1 MPRLPGLPALLLP
14 LLLLL
19 PHPSSNAAPA
29 TTTTTRVPSHT
40 FALRRRSRRSHPA
53 PPPPPPPRGMPGM
66 TRAWR
71 LPLCSWTNVDSCD
84 ATTKGRMASSLRN
97 SSTLLM
103 AARQNALD
111 MLRLRPGYR
120 VVDVG
125 CGVGADT
132 AAIARRL
139 RSLGGGGEVVGADS
153 SATMIGE
160 ARRGVDTAAFQQP
173 AGANPESGAEAGAEA
188 RAEAGAEAG
197 AEANA
202 GHGAGS
208 PGTTSTGP
216 RSIHTTPPA
225 AGVNVSFSVTDGL
238 TLASS
243 LGRNHFDLAH
253 VSRVLQHMEDPGA
266 LLRQIMAAVRPGGHV
281 VAIEPDWG
289 SVVVDHPNPRA
300 TTTMLRLFEQT
311 MPSPWIG
318 RRLRGVFLRA
328 GLSHV
333 AVRAVTVVTTVFET
347 SDLEA
352 QVSI

>member
-1 MPRLPGLPALLLP
+1 M
-14 LLLLL
+14 
-19 PHPSSNAAPA
+19 S
-29 TTTTTRVPSHT
+29 
-40 FALRRRSRRSHPA
+40 
-53 PPPPPPPRGMPGM
+53 GM

-84 ATTKGRMASSLRN
+84 ATTKGRMTSSLRN

-173 AGANPESGAEAGAEA
+173 AGTNPEAGAE
-188 RAEAGAEAG
+188 
-197 AEANA
+197 A

-208 PGTTSTGP
+208 PGTTSTEP
-216 RSIHTTPPA
+216 RTHTTPPGA
-225 AGVNVSFSVTDGL
+225 AGVNVSFSVADGL

-281 VAIEPDWG
+281 VAVEPDWG

-333 AVRAVTVVTTVFET
+333 AVRAVTVVTTDFET

-352 QVSI
+352 QVSCYTMTYTNDVY